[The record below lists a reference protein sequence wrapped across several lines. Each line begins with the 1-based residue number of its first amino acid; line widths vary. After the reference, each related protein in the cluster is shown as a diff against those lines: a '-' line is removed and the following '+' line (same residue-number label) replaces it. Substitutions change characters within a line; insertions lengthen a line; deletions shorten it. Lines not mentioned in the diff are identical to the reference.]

1 MRLYTLL
8 ALIISLIS
16 FDALAIDSMRY
27 KALMESID
35 DAAFSDD
42 KLEVLRGVKGESF
55 TGEQARRL
63 LEAFSMSDD
72 KLEALR
78 LIAPEYQTAMGEIG
92 KAFAFDDDRSEA
104 RRILQS
110 AGAASG
116 GASAVSGPNKNRC
129 ANFTLWQTG
138 GQSDGTMAKARFN
151 EMGTT
156 VKGES
161 FSDSKVEALR
171 SFLDVAPEGL
181 KPSQVQTIIGWFSFR
196 DDKLKALRSIE
207 DRIVGLT
214 SKEMKGL
221 ISAYAFSDD
230 KIKVLKIVKDTL
242 LDLENRYDV
251 VEAFTFDKDK
261 KKARKILGSI
271 EGRTY
276 LWGTVRAQRPVF
288 VLDTSGSMREAGT
301 QPDGSQGSRLAFLKK
316 EMTEVLQA
324 HIAPSDQFEIIMF
337 NGSVTPLNQKL
348 VRGTD
353 KNRARAS
360 QMIDASRPRGGTNI
374 HDALETA
381 FPSPCR
387 RGLSAYRWDA
397 PAGVTIWRIRNAF
410 SHGMLSRYPASFC
423 RTLTG
428 SGPGGQ
434 EAQAA
439 KFMFEL
445 AQQNCGQFRLVRWP
459 SLRKRASMKIKN
471 RVVVVTGHI
480 GHRSGALPKTRST
493 RTKGTRDL
501 GCRWRESICAGGEIG
516 RFGLAVDV
524 SKEDEVKSSID
535 EVGATFGPIDIM

>member
-1 MRLYTLL
+1 MRLYIPL
-8 ALIISLIS
+8 ATFITIISP
-16 FDALAIDSMRY
+16 DALSIDANRY
-27 KALMESID
+27 QALMQSID

-42 KLEVLRGVKGESF
+42 KLEVLSKVKGESF
-55 TGEQARRL
+55 TGDQARRL

-78 LIAPEYQTAMGEIG
+78 LIASGIPKTAMGEIG

-110 AGAASG
+110 AGAPSG
-116 GASAVSGPNKNRC
+116 GSTAGTATNKNRC
-129 ANFTLWQTG
+129 ANFALWQSA
-138 GQSDGTMAKARFN
+138 GQSDGTMANARFN

-181 KPSQVQTIIGWFSFR
+181 KASQVQTVIGWFSFR

-230 KIKVLKIVKDTL
+230 KIKVLQIVKDTL

-251 VEAFTFDKDK
+251 VDAFTFDKDK
-261 KKARKILGSI
+261 KQARKLLSSI

-316 EMTEVLQA
+316 ETTEVLQA
-324 HIAPSDQFEIIMF
+324 HIAPDDQFEIIMF

-381 FPSPCR
+381 FRLPGVDAVYLLTDGMPSAGR
-387 RGLSAYRWDA
+387 VTD
-397 PAGVTIWRIRNAF
+397 PAGIRSAVLSWNALKGIPL
-410 SHGMLSRYPASFC
+410 HTVAL
-423 RTLTG
+423 LTG

-445 AQQNCGQFRLVRWP
+445 AQQNCGQFRLVR
-459 SLRKRASMKIKN
+459 
-471 RVVVVTGHI
+471 
-480 GHRSGALPKTRST
+480 
-493 RTKGTRDL
+493 
-501 GCRWRESICAGGEIG
+501 
-516 RFGLAVDV
+516 
-524 SKEDEVKSSID
+524 
-535 EVGATFGPIDIM
+535 